1 MGNGPL
7 LVALG
12 TRTDQNM
19 GSMLDASG
27 KFRKLFLYR
36 IRAGSLKAA
45 NWALGVKQEA
55 VTKFKS
61 ETES

>member
-1 MGNGPL
+1 M
-7 LVALG
+7 ALG